1 MNPLTLDKAFQLY
14 DIIGKYLPE
23 ISEEDDALEFIGT
36 IVGNIKESY
45 EYKDYTDAVMLMC
58 GMEWEELKE
67 KESTEVLE
75 LFVEGLS
82 VNKIVELK
90 SFCET
95 MGYSDG

>member
-45 EYKDYTDAVMLMC
+45 EHKDYTDAVMLMC

-95 MGYSDG
+95 MGYSNG